1 MGFFREK
8 ETKETTEEKDQK
20 KQATLLE
27 HDKVPVD
34 EKFFSTIAPAG
45 GISFQDEKFIKVGD
59 GYEACIYVYQ
69 YPTQVP
75 ENWLAD
81 IMNQKNVISE
91 VDISNEDMNR
101 IRRHINKSVKEY
113 RSRYRDTKNATESAD
128 SVHRIQELNTL
139 YDQVISGGEII
150 KLITS
155 RVFVCGR
162 TLKELDEKVQEVTDF
177 LESKGYKAAVNIN
190 ENRYNWTSM
199 YYSYTKQ
206 MDSRYSRYGQ
216 PLTTQALAGGNPFH
230 FTSLSDPM
238 GSYFGWTDTS
248 GTILFDMFHRS
259 KLRMSYNAIAVGSMG
274 AGKSTTLKKILKDRA
289 IRGDFVRCF
298 DATGEY
304 KTLVTNLGGRIIS
317 LDGTAGIL
325 NALEILKTDESESMC
340 FARHLSKLSTF
351 YKIMSPTSDSYE
363 VMAFE
368 QLIRQFYVKWG
379 IVSDDDPEKQVTG
392 LGSENYPIWSDFL
405 DYVDGIVKN
414 AKSTDDYVKDKVKNT
429 QVQRYDNIRQVIY
442 NIVKNYG
449 SLFDGH
455 TSIEDILHT
464 QVVCYNI
471 ATLKNLKTEVFDAQ
485 IFLAQ
490 SQWWDNC
497 VRLGSEQ
504 KHLFETH
511 QIKEEDIVHF
521 LGIIDEAHTMVNANK
536 TVTLDQLIVFC
547 REARKFFGGLIF
559 ASQSI
564 RDFVPEGANAI
575 SVDKIK
581 TLFELTQY
589 KFIMRQDS
597 NSVDTL
603 DNVFSHQ
610 LTESELSEIP
620 RLEKG
625 ECILAIS
632 GDRNI
637 RCHVYVNQEELD
649 MFSGGA

>member
-1 MGFFREK
+1 MPRK
-8 ETKETTEEKDQK
+8 KKVSVTSAEKDREQQTQSILSGK
-20 KQATLLE
+20 KI
-27 HDKVPVD
+27 PVD
-34 EKFFSTIAPAG
+34 NKFFSTVVPAG
-45 GISFQDEKFIKVGD
+45 GISFQDERFIKVGD
-59 GYEACIYVYQ
+59 GYEACIFVYK
-69 YPTQVP
+69 YPTQVQ

-81 IMNQKNVISE
+81 IMNQENVISM
-91 VDISNEDMNR
+91 VDVSNEDMNR
-101 IRRHINKSVKEY
+101 IRRDINRSVKEH
-113 RSRYRDTKNATESAD
+113 RSRYRDTRQATESAD
-128 SVHRIQELNTL
+128 AVHRIQELNSL

-155 RVFVCGR
+155 RIFVFAS
-162 TLKELDEKVQEVTDF
+162 TMKELDEKIQEVQDY
-177 LESKGYKAAVNIN
+177 LDVKGFKTAVNIN
-190 ENRYNWTSM
+190 ENKFNWSSL
-199 YYSYTKQ
+199 YYPYTKQ
-206 MDSRYSRYGQ
+206 TESRYHRYGQ

-230 FTSLSDPM
+230 FTSLTDPF
-238 GSYFGWTDTS
+238 GSYFGYTDTH
-248 GTILFDMFHRS
+248 GTILFDMFHRT
-259 KLRMSYNAIAVGSMG
+259 KQRMSYNAIAVGSMG

-289 IRGDFVRCF
+289 MRGDFVRCF

-304 KTLVTNLGGRIIS
+304 QTLINNLGGRVIS
-317 LDGTAGIL
+317 LDGTNGIL
-325 NALEILKTDESESMC
+325 NAMEILKTDESEAMC

-351 YKIMSPTSDSYE
+351 YRIIKPSADDAE

-368 QLIRQFYVKWG
+368 RLVRQFYVEWG
-379 IVSDDDPEKQVTG
+379 IVSDEDRDKQITGLDPE
-392 LGSENYPIWSDFL
+392 SYPIWSDFL
-405 DYVDGIVKN
+405 KYVDKIVEA
-414 AKSTDDYVKDKVKNT
+414 AKSQDDYVKDELRHT
-429 QVQRYDNIRQVIY
+429 EVQRYDDVRMVIY

-449 SLFDGH
+449 TLFDGY

-464 QVVCYNI
+464 QVVCFNI
-471 ATLKNLKTEVFDAQ
+471 ASLKNLSTNVFDAQ

-504 KHLFETH
+504 KRLFEKH
-511 QIKEEDIVHF
+511 QIKEEDIIHF

-564 RDFVPEGANAI
+564 RDFVPEGADSV

-589 KFIMRQDS
+589 KFVMRQDS
-597 NSVDTL
+597 NAVETL
-603 DNVFSHQ
+603 DNVFAHQ
-610 LTESELSEIP
+610 LTESELESIP

-637 RCHVYVNQEELD
+637 QCHVFVTDEELD